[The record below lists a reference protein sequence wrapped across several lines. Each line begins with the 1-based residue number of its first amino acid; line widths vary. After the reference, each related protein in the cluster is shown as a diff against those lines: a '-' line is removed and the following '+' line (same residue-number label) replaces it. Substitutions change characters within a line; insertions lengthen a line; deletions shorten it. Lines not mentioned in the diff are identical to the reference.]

1 MNQEQLNTLQAT
13 FQKLFEAT
21 TPLESITVL
30 QQHPEL
36 LSEEADMMLD
46 KLIHHSREQGNEVV
60 VQLFNQHREILKSVR
75 EGIAQEKIPI
85 YYE

>member
-1 MNQEQLNTLQAT
+1 MNQEQLDALWAT
-13 FQKLFEAT
+13 FPKLFKAT

-36 LSEEADMMLD
+36 LNEEADMMLD

-60 VQLFNQHREILKSVR
+60 VQLFSQHREILTSIR
-75 EGIAQEKIPI
+75 EGIAQKQIPI